1 MPMKESDAMLKT
13 FDRAI
18 SIKLVLWAFPVV
30 GLLNSIEGVLT
41 RARFARL
48 MQSDLEAVQRIAR
61 QKLPAEVLARID
73 AEQANQPQIITA
85 RARLF
90 KMTTP
95 KAIALAL
102 CGFAFNSA
110 LIAWVTQAPRSGT
123 PARLFTLLG
132 SFDAF
137 QALNQILLTLALR
150 RYTPGVLTSS
160 GITLPY
166 LFYVFHRLFHG
177 RFVSG
182 RALSWS
188 LGAGALLSLPSALAG
203 LAFGWLFARARTQ

>member
-1 MPMKESDAMLKT
+1 MKESDAMLKT
-13 FDRAI
+13 LDRAI
-18 SIKLVLWAFPVV
+18 SIKTLLWAFPLVS
-30 GLLNSIEGVLT
+30 LLNSIEGVLT
-41 RARFARL
+41 RERFARS
-48 MQSDLEAVQRIAR
+48 MQTDLEAVQTIAR

-102 CGFAFNSA
+102 SGFAFNSA
-110 LIAWVTQAPRSGT
+110 LTAWVTQAPRPGT

-132 SFDAF
+132 SFDAC

-150 RYTPGVLTSS
+150 RYTPGVLTGS

-166 LFYVFHRLFHG
+166 LLYAFYRLFYGHL
-177 RFVSG
+177 VSR

-203 LAFGWLFARARTQ
+203 LAFGWLFARARVE